1 MSDVLQRGTR
11 GCLGSEEFCLSG
23 VFSVARFFVGM
34 CRPAAYSFMQEN
46 QDNGDLGLLR
56 Q

>member
-1 MSDVLQRGTR
+1 MSDVLQCGTR

-46 QDNGDLGLLR
+46 QDNGDPGLLR